1 MLVGL
6 ASFLKAQA
14 KLLSFSGSMFLEWDR
29 ELYDP
34 VTDEPAKCNSSDL
47 NEELGQ
53 IEILFSDKTGTLTEN
68 IMLFKEASISGLQYD
83 SEALSRASSSFSSF
97 TNVTSSSSSGS
108 RNTEGRSELE
118 ISAESEL
125 HICEF
130 LTALSVCHTVQA
142 ETVMG
147 SLIYLHILQLIC
159 LP

>member
-1 MLVGL
+1 
-6 ASFLKAQA
+6 
-14 KLLSFSGSMFLEWDR
+14 MFLEWDR

-68 IMLFKEASISGLQYD
+68 IMIFKEASISGLQYD

-97 TNVTSSSSSGS
+97 TNVTSSSSVSGS
-108 RNTEGRSELE
+108 RDTEGTSEQE

-125 HICEF
+125 QICEF

-142 ETVMG
+142 GTVMG
-147 SLIYLHILQLIC
+147 SLIYL
-159 LP
+159 

>member
-1 MLVGL
+1 
-6 ASFLKAQA
+6 
-14 KLLSFSGSMFLEWDR
+14 MFLEWDR

-68 IMLFKEASISGLQYD
+68 IMIFKEASISGLQYD

-97 TNVTSSSSSGS
+97 TNVTSSSSVSGS
-108 RNTEGRSELE
+108 RDTEGTSEQE

-125 HICEF
+125 QICEF

-142 ETVMG
+142 GIVMG
-147 SLIYLHILQLIC
+147 SLNY
-159 LP
+159 P

>member
-142 ETVMG
+142 GIVMG
-147 SLIYLHILQLIC
+147 
-159 LP
+159 

>member
-14 KLLSFSGSMFLEWDR
+14 KLMSFSGSMFLEWDR

-142 ETVMG
+142 GLVMG
-147 SLIYLHILQLIC
+147 SLIYLYYS
-159 LP
+159 